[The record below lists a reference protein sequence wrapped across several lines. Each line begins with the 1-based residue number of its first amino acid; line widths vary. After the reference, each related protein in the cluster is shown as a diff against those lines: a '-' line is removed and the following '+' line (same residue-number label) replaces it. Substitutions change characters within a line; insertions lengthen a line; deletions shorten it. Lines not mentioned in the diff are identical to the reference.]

1 MPEPPHTNRRR
12 HNQQAEH
19 LVAPKD
25 TGLLRARSL
34 LGLLLFVR
42 LDARLDQ
49 SVSLNRLVRRTAGAS
64 RLSIGERKLTKFG
77 DAPVDFPRPR
87 CR

>member
-1 MPEPPHTNRRR
+1 
-12 HNQQAEH
+12 
-19 LVAPKD
+19 
-25 TGLLRARSL
+25 
-34 LGLLLFVR
+34 
-42 LDARLDQ
+42 
-49 SVSLNRLVRRTAGAS
+49 VRRTAGAS